1 VQTAA
6 GGCRADRRGAPYA
19 VGVPDADELATWSSL
34 EGVPSALAA
43 ARDAVDALL
52 RDRDPRRTTAELAA
66 ESLLR
71 GAAASGL
78 LEVPEA
84 DRPAGPTPSS
94 VLETATEQL
103 RDGTAPP
110 SALAAARLNAGL
122 LALVPVVRRS
132 PLQAFARLHVLAASG
147 TISDDRLGRPRPEPE
162 LAKQLQR
169 LAGTLVAPTRAPAIA
184 VAGLAH
190 AEMATLAPFAS
201 GDALVA
207 RALERLLLVTR
218 GVDPTSMLV
227 PEAGHLVLEQGYRSA
242 LAAYATGGRAGRRAW
257 LLHVCSAVAEGVAA
271 SPLR

>member
-1 VQTAA
+1 MSD
-6 GGCRADRRGAPYA
+6 G
-19 VGVPDADELATWSSL
+19 DELATWSSL

-52 RDRDPRRTTAELAA
+52 RDRGLRRTTTELAA

-78 LEVPEA
+78 LEAPQV
-84 DRPAGPTPSS
+84 DRPAGPNPTS
-94 VLETATEQL
+94 VLETAAERL
-103 RDGTAPP
+103 RQGTAVPL
-110 SALAAARLNAGL
+110 ALAAARLNSGL
-122 LALVPVVRRS
+122 LALVPVVKRS
-132 PLQAFARLHVLAASG
+132 PLQAFARLHVLAATG
-147 TISDDRLGRPRPEPE
+147 IVSDDMLGRPRPEPE

-169 LAGTLVAPTRAPAIA
+169 LAGLLVASTRAPAIA

-190 AEMATLAPFAS
+190 AEMVTIAPFAS
-201 GDALVA
+201 GNALVA

-227 PEAGHLVLEQGYRSA
+227 PEAGHLVLEPGYRSA
-242 LAAYATGGRAGRRAW
+242 LAAYATGGLAGRRAW

-271 SPLR
+271 SPLRSP

>member
-1 VQTAA
+1 M
-6 GGCRADRRGAPYA
+6 
-19 VGVPDADELATWSSL
+19 PDADELATWSSL

-78 LEVPEA
+78 LDVPEA

-227 PEAGHLVLEQGYRSA
+227 PEAGHLVLEPGYRSA
-242 LAAYATGGRAGRRAW
+242 LEAYATGGLAGRRAW

>member
-1 VQTAA
+1 VV
-6 GGCRADRRGAPYA
+6 DE
-19 VGVPDADELATWSSL
+19 DELVLWSSL

-43 ARDAVDALL
+43 ARGAVDSLL
-52 RDRDPRRTTAELAA
+52 RDRGLRRTTAELAT

-78 LEVPEA
+78 LEVAEG
-84 DRPAGPTPSS
+84 DRLAAPSPTAA
-94 VLETATEQL
+94 LETAAEQL
-103 RDGTAPP
+103 RQGTAPP
-110 SALAAARLNAGL
+110 PALAAARLSSGL

-132 PLQAFARLHVLAASG
+132 PLQAFARLHVLAATGS
-147 TISDDRLGRPRPEPE
+147 ISDDLLGRPRPEPE
-162 LAKQLQR
+162 LARKLQR
-169 LAGTLVAPTRAPAIA
+169 LAGLLVASTRAPAIA

-201 GDALVA
+201 GNALVA
-207 RALERLLLVTR
+207 RALERLLLVAR

-242 LAAYATGGRAGRRAW
+242 LAAYAAGGSAGRRTW